1 MGVVGVVMDRE
12 NRDQSRRR
20 DEVLAILVER
30 ITRTGV
36 CPSYDDIARA
46 MVPQVGRSR
55 VQQLVQQLIR
65 RGDIARAAGSRRGI
79 QLRDVGR
86 CRQMIGQA
94 LLDRGW
100 LQANSEV
107 ASPYTFEQLPYLPL
121 IVKDRPVQ

>member
-1 MGVVGVVMDRE
+1 MDGEVVEVGCDK
-12 NRDQSRRR
+12 RR

-36 CPSYDDIARA
+36 CPSYDEIARG

-55 VQQLVQQLIR
+55 AQQLVQQLIR
-65 RGDIARAAGSRRGI
+65 RGDISRTPGSRRGI
-79 QLRDVGR
+79 QLCDVGR
-86 CRQMIGQA
+86 CRQMIERA

-100 LQANSEV
+100 LQASSEV
-107 ASPYTFEQLPYLPL
+107 TSPYTFEQLPYLPL

>member
-1 MGVVGVVMDRE
+1 MRE
-12 NRDQSRRR
+12 EGTEFGKNRRR
-20 DEVLAILVER
+20 DEVLAILVDH

-55 VQQLVQQLIR
+55 AQQLVQQLIQ
-65 RGDIARAAGSRRGI
+65 RGDISRAPGSRRGI
-79 QLRDVGR
+79 QLCDVVR
-86 CRQMIGQA
+86 CRQMVERA

-100 LQANSEV
+100 LQARREV
-107 ASPYTFEQLPYLPL
+107 ANPYTFEQLPYLPL